1 MNSYYLINLLIYAA
15 VDAMACLGLSQ
26 QFGVG
31 GVTNFGFIIFQAAGG
46 YTAAILALPNQS
58 ANGGFQ
64 SYVGGWNL
72 PFPIPWIGAAI
83 VGGLIALPFTFLVG
97 RRLRGDFAA
106 VGLLVTAVLLNLLAT
121 NYKPLL
127 DGSAGLSLIPQPLQ
141 GEYNPESTTYQWALT
156 AGSLVLCA
164 LVYLLVRRITESPY
178 GRSLRAMRDND
189 VVADSLGKNLLSLR
203 TAMLVTGGAIA
214 GLSGAIL
221 VSYIT
226 TWSPAAW
233 GYAETVVLFAAVI
246 IGGAGNHL
254 GAILGAILVPVG
266 FEEITR
272 YIPTSNNLPPN
283 LIPSLQWVAIGLLIV
298 LFLWFRPQGI
308 LPERK
313 RIIPNGPAT
322 SRAPATAPA
331 ALSSA
336 SSAAPSS
343 GSFAQTRPSTGP
355 KSAIDARGRPPAGS
369 ASGASGTSGTSG
381 AAGTGPATAG
391 AATGGA
397 TTCGAAGVA
406 GLAGREVVLQAI
418 DVTREFGG
426 VRAVAGVSLAVRRGT
441 LTGLIGPNGAGKST
455 LLAMLAG
462 TLPVS
467 SGRVVYLGQDV
478 TGLPAFRRAR
488 LGLVRTFQLAS
499 EFKRLTVLE
508 NLISA
513 VPGNRGDSM
522 RGALAGR
529 RYWRGDEERAVARA
543 RELLARFGLEQH
555 ENSYAGDLSGGQRRL
570 VEIARALMTE
580 PRVLLL
586 DEPMA
591 GVHPNLA
598 RRIGN
603 ELTALAAGGLT
614 VLMVEHELAI
624 MDEFCDP
631 VIAMAEGTV
640 LAEGTMAELRGRTE
654 VVEAYLVG

>member
-1 MNSYYLINLLIYAA
+1 VNSYYIINLLIYAA
-15 VDAMACLGLSQ
+15 VDAMACLGLNQ
-26 QFGVG
+26 QFGVA

-46 YTAAILALPNQS
+46 YTAAILALPDQS
-58 ANGGFQ
+58 ANAGFQ
-64 SYVGGWNL
+64 TYIGGLNL
-72 PFPIPWIGAAI
+72 PFPLPWIGAAV
-83 VGGLIALPFTFLVG
+83 VGGVIALPFTFLVG

-106 VGLLVTAVLLNLLAT
+106 VGLLVTAVLFNLLVT
-121 NYKPLL
+121 NYRPLL
-127 DGSAGLSLIPQPLQ
+127 NGAAGLSLIPQPLQ
-141 GEYNPESTTYQWALT
+141 GEYNPQSSGYQWTLT
-156 AGSLVLCA
+156 AVAVVLCA
-164 LVYLLVRRITESPY
+164 LVYLFVRRITESPY

-189 VVADSLGKNLLSLR
+189 IVADSLGKNLLSLR
-203 TAMLVTGGAIA
+203 AAMLVTGGAIA
-214 GLSGAIL
+214 GLSGGIL

-266 FEEITR
+266 FEEVTR

-283 LIPSLQWVAIGLLIV
+283 LIPSLEWVAIGLLIV
-298 LFLWFRPQGI
+298 IFLWVRPQGI

-313 RIIPNGPAT
+313 RVI
-322 SRAPATAPA
+322 R
-331 ALSSA
+331 
-336 SSAAPSS
+336 
-343 GSFAQTRPSTGP
+343 
-355 KSAIDARGRPPAGS
+355 
-369 ASGASGTSGTSG
+369 
-381 AAGTGPATAG
+381 AG
-391 AATGGA
+391 AAA
-397 TTCGAAGVA
+397 NPPSAAAPPISPVPEPPVPEPAVPVSALRPA
-406 GLAGREVVLQAI
+406 GEPPGDREVVLEA
-418 DVTREFGG
+418 VGVSREFGG
-426 VRAVAGVSLAVRRGT
+426 VQAVDDISFKVRRGT

-462 TLPVS
+462 TLSVS
-467 SGRVVYLGQDV
+467 GGKIYYQGQDV
-478 TGLPAFRRAR
+478 THLPAYRRAR

-499 EFKRLTVLE
+499 EFKRLTVME
-508 NLISA
+508 NLLTA
-513 VPGNRGDSM
+513 VPDNRGDSF

-529 RYWRGDEERAVARA
+529 RYWRGDESAAIARA
-543 RELLARFGLEQH
+543 EALLERFGLDGYA
-555 ENSYAGDLSGGQRRL
+555 NSYAGDLSGGQRRL
-570 VEIARALMTE
+570 VEIMRALMAE

-603 ELTALAAGGLT
+603 QLAALCAEGLT

-631 VIAMAEGTV
+631 VVAMAEGAV
-640 LAEGTMAELRGRTE
+640 LAEGTMAELRSRSE